1 MVIKIEQDY
10 PAPVQQLCVYGDARD
25 SIHQQS
31 QGWPNYLKL
40 GLTEAHI
47 PALIQVLQSRSWEQE
62 AEEPEEEE
70 SVAVWASIHAWRALG
85 QLGAEAA
92 IPELMRLIQ
101 ESDESDRIPLS
112 EDWIHEWIIE
122 ELPFVFGLIGPQ
134 ALPPLQELVSKRLQ
148 DYRNTTPPDSY
159 SFTTALDALQE
170 IATGCRRFANVRL
183 GVPLPPA
190 SEPAK
195 LEILELLHTWLQPYA
210 EQDPETNAWLITT
223 FLGIQTSQPARPA
236 LPADAPVLKLIAEA
250 FAAGRVDKQI
260 CGDWE
265 DLQLELGL
273 LTLEQL
279 SPEKQKRVKEEQKRI
294 QHYKKE
300 LAALR
305 RQESSKKLLK
315 TGFGASTKPLGKKK
329 THKKRR

>member
-1 MVIKIEQDY
+1 MVIRIEPNY
-10 PAPVQQLCVYGDARD
+10 PAPVQQLFTYGDARD
-25 SIHQQS
+25 SIHQHS

-40 GLTEAHI
+40 GLSQAYI

-62 AEEPEEEE
+62 AEEED
-70 SVAVWASIHAWRALG
+70 SVALWASIHAWRALG
-85 QLGAEAA
+85 QLRAEAA

-148 DYRNTTPPDSY
+148 DYRNTTPTNTY
-159 SFTTALDALQE
+159 SLTTALDALQE

-190 SEPAK
+190 SEPTK
-195 LEILELLHTWLQPYA
+195 SEILELLHTWLRPYA

-223 FLGIQTSQPARPA
+223 FLGIQTSQPAKPA
-236 LPADAPVLKLIAEA
+236 LPADAPVLKVIAEA

-279 SPEKQKRVKEEQKRI
+279 SPEKQKQVKEQQRKM
-294 QHYKKE
+294 QYYKKE
-300 LAALR
+300 LATLK
-305 RQESSKKLLK
+305 RQESSKKMSK
-315 TGFGASTKPLGKKK
+315 TGFGSSIKPSQKKK
-329 THKKRR
+329 TNKKRR